1 MKIGI
6 TGGIGS
12 GKSYVCRLL
21 EQQGYTVYDCDSAAK
36 RLIRTSPFI
45 RRRLTALIGPETYFK
60 ESGDGSQE
68 SVDRS
73 QETGDGSQESVEY
86 ILNKKVVAEFLLK
99 SEDNAR
105 AIDRI
110 VHPAVFRDFI
120 ESGLEWMESAIIYE
134 SGIHRLVDRVI
145 VVTAPEELRIQRVM
159 ARDEISREKVLEW
172 MSRQLPQEEVRQRA
186 DFEIVNDGLADLNQ
200 QLDEILKEI
209 SNNKQ

>member
-21 EQQGYTVYDCDSAAK
+21 EQRGYKVYDCDSAAK

-45 RRRLTALIGPETYFK
+45 RRRLTDLIGPETYFK
-60 ESGDGSQE
+60 EYGDSSQE
-68 SVDRS
+68 S
-73 QETGDGSQESVEY
+73 GEY
-86 ILNKKVVAEFLLK
+86 ILNKKAVAEFLLK
-99 SEDNAR
+99 SEENAR

-120 ESGLEWMESAIIYE
+120 ESGMEWMESAIIYE
-134 SGIHRLVDRVI
+134 SGIYRLVDRVI
-145 VVTAPEELRIQRVM
+145 VVTAPKELRIQRVI

-186 DFEIVNDGLADLNQ
+186 DFEIVNDGQADINR
-200 QLDEILKEI
+200 QLDDILGKIYNI
-209 SNNKQ
+209 SK

>member
-1 MKIGI
+1 M
-6 TGGIGS
+6 
-12 GKSYVCRLL
+12 
-21 EQQGYTVYDCDSAAK
+21 
-36 RLIRTSPFI
+36 
-45 RRRLTALIGPETYFK
+45 
-60 ESGDGSQE
+60 
-68 SVDRS
+68 
-73 QETGDGSQESVEY
+73 
-86 ILNKKVVAEFLLK
+86 
-99 SEDNAR
+99 
-105 AIDRI
+105 
-110 VHPAVFRDFI
+110 HPAIFRDFI

-200 QLDEILKEI
+200 QLDDILKEI

>member
-21 EQQGYTVYDCDSAAK
+21 EQRGYKVYDCDSAAK

-60 ESGDGSQE
+60 ESGDSSQE
-68 SVDRS
+68 S
-73 QETGDGSQESVEY
+73 GEY
-86 ILNKKVVAEFLLK
+86 ILNKKAVAEFLLK

-120 ESGLEWMESAIIYE
+120 ESGMEWMESAIIYE
-134 SGIHRLVDRVI
+134 SGIYRLVDRVI
-145 VVTAPEELRIQRVM
+145 VVTAPKELRIQRVI

-186 DFEIVNDGLADLNQ
+186 DFEIVNDEQADINR
-200 QLDEILKEI
+200 QLDDILGKIYNI
-209 SNNKQ
+209 SK

>member
-21 EQQGYTVYDCDSAAK
+21 EQRGYTVYDCDSAAK
-36 RLIRTSPFI
+36 RLIRTSPYI

-60 ESGDGSQE
+60 ETG
-68 SVDRS
+68 DRS
-73 QETGDGSQESVEY
+73 QESGEY
-86 ILNKKVVAEFLLK
+86 ILNKKAVAEFLLK
-99 SEDNAR
+99 SEDNTK

-120 ESGLEWMESAIIYE
+120 ESGMEWMESAIIYE
-134 SGIHRLVDRVI
+134 SGIYRLVDRVI
-145 VVTAPEELRIQRVM
+145 AVTAPEELRIQRVI

-186 DFEIVNDGLADLNQ
+186 DFEIVNDEQADINR
-200 QLDEILKEI
+200 QLDDILGKI
-209 SNNKQ
+209 YNI

>member
-21 EQQGYTVYDCDSAAK
+21 EQRGYTVYDCDSAAK
-36 RLIRTSPFI
+36 RLIRTSPYI

-60 ESGDGSQE
+60 ETG
-68 SVDRS
+68 DRS
-73 QETGDGSQESVEY
+73 QESGEY
-86 ILNKKVVAEFLLK
+86 ILNKKAVAEFLLK
-99 SEDNAR
+99 SEDNTK

-120 ESGLEWMESAIIYE
+120 ESGMEWMESAIIYE
-134 SGIHRLVDRVI
+134 SGIYRLVDRVI
-145 VVTAPEELRIQRVM
+145 AVTAPEELRIQRVI

-186 DFEIVNDGLADLNQ
+186 DFEIVNDGQADINR
-200 QLDEILKEI
+200 QLDDILGKI
-209 SNNKQ
+209 YNI

>member
-21 EQQGYTVYDCDSAAK
+21 EQRGYTVYDCDSAAK

-60 ESGDGSQE
+60 ESGDRSQE
-68 SVDRS
+68 S
-73 QETGDGSQESVEY
+73 GEY
-86 ILNKKVVAEFLLK
+86 ILNKKAVAEFLLK
-99 SEDNAR
+99 SEENAR

-120 ESGLEWMESAIIYE
+120 ESGMEWMESAIIYE
-134 SGIHRLVDRVI
+134 SGIYRLVDRVI
-145 VVTAPEELRIQRVM
+145 VVTAPKELRIQRVI

-186 DFEIVNDGLADLNQ
+186 DFEIVNDGQADINR
-200 QLDEILKEI
+200 QLDEILGKIYNI
-209 SNNKQ
+209 SK

>member
-21 EQQGYTVYDCDSAAK
+21 EQRGYTVYDCDNAAK

-60 ESGDGSQE
+60 ESGD
-68 SVDRS
+68 R
-73 QETGDGSQESVEY
+73 SQESVEY
-86 ILNKKVVAEFLLK
+86 ILNKKAVAEFLLK

>member
-21 EQQGYTVYDCDSAAK
+21 EQRGYAVYDCDSAAK
-36 RLIRTSPFI
+36 RLIRNSPFI

-68 SVDRS
+68 SV
-73 QETGDGSQESVEY
+73 EY
-86 ILNKKVVAEFLLK
+86 ILNKKAVAEFLLK

-120 ESGLEWMESAIIYE
+120 ESGMEWMESAIIYE

>member
-12 GKSYVCRLL
+12 GKSYICRLL
-21 EQQGYTVYDCDSAAK
+21 EQRGYAVYDCDSAAK
-36 RLIRTSPFI
+36 RLIRSSPFI

-60 ESGDGSQE
+60 ESG
-68 SVDRS
+68 
-73 QETGDGSQESVEY
+73 EY
-86 ILNKKVVAEFLLK
+86 ILNKKAVAEFLLK

-120 ESGLEWMESAIIYE
+120 ESGMEWMESAIIYE
-134 SGIHRLVDRVI
+134 SGIYRLVDRVI

-159 ARDEISREKVLEW
+159 TRDEISREKVLEW

-186 DFEIVNDGLADLNQ
+186 DFEIVNDGLADLNR
-200 QLDEILKEI
+200 QLDDIIKEI
-209 SNNKQ
+209 SNNQQ

>member
-12 GKSYVCRLL
+12 GKSYICRLL
-21 EQQGYTVYDCDSAAK
+21 EQRGYTVYDCDSAAK
-36 RLIRTSPFI
+36 RLIRSSPFI

-60 ESGDGSQE
+60 E
-68 SVDRS
+68 
-73 QETGDGSQESVEY
+73 TGEY
-86 ILNKKVVAEFLLK
+86 ILNKKAVAEFLLK

-186 DFEIVNDGLADLNQ
+186 DYEIVNDGLTDLNL

-209 SNNKQ
+209 SNNK

>member
-12 GKSYVCRLL
+12 GKSYICRLL
-21 EQQGYTVYDCDSAAK
+21 EQRGYAVYDCDSAAK

-60 ESGDGSQE
+60 ESGDSSQE
-68 SVDRS
+68 S
-73 QETGDGSQESVEY
+73 GEY
-86 ILNKKVVAEFLLK
+86 ILNKKAVAEFLLK

-186 DFEIVNDGLADLNQ
+186 DFEIVNDGQADINR
-200 QLDEILKEI
+200 QLDDILGKIYHI
-209 SNNKQ
+209 SK

>member
-21 EQQGYTVYDCDSAAK
+21 EARGYAVYDCDSAAK

-45 RRRLTALIGPETYFK
+45 RRRLTALIGPQTYFK
-60 ESGDGSQE
+60 ETG
-68 SVDRS
+68 VRR
-73 QETGDGSQESVEY
+73 QETGDGSQESGEY
-86 ILNKKVVAEFLLK
+86 ILNKKAVAEFLLE

-120 ESGLEWMESAIIYE
+120 QSGMEWMESAIIYE
-134 SGIHRLVDRVI
+134 SGIYRLVDHVI

-159 ARDEISREKVLEW
+159 ARDKISREKVLEW
-172 MSRQLPQEEVRQRA
+172 MGRQWPQEEVRRRA
-186 DFEIVNDGLADLNQ
+186 DFEIVNDGHADIEQ
-200 QLDEILKEI
+200 QL
-209 SNNKQ
+209 NNIIEQCKKQF